1 MMMTKN
7 SGKTNKINN
16 ILVIWHSVLTRM
28 SCQKP
33 KLRADFVVT
42 IRRRLVYQLSI
53 QQKQLNLGSFKLQKH
68 CKRLTVSEINKFK
81 VNIFLKIT
89 GICLMPQI
97 FCCRKIARLYLA
109 GGKVGNT
116 VLSLRATSPHQLP
129 WFLSGHILPKSYLK
143 NKS

>member
-53 QQKQLNLGSFKLQKH
+53 QQKQLNLGSFKL
-68 CKRLTVSEINKFK
+68 
-81 VNIFLKIT
+81 
-89 GICLMPQI
+89 
-97 FCCRKIARLYLA
+97 
-109 GGKVGNT
+109 
-116 VLSLRATSPHQLP
+116 
-129 WFLSGHILPKSYLK
+129 
-143 NKS
+143 